1 MENLFFNKKILVL
14 KKKKKSFY
22 YDLFI
27 KGIIQYGKPK
37 KVFFVEYDS
46 TSSIFETNRKIK
58 NLIFNE
64 NINIFIVTSFYFI
77 NPDLLYSIQGKVF
90 RIKID
95 GDDVA
100 LFNVYSKYYSKFY
113 DLNITNTFEICK
125 KFKKL
130 GTNSFTYAS
139 PVFDNFTK
147 KKKLNHKQNLIDV
160 SFIGLIKNKRK
171 HQVDF
176 LKKKKINI
184 KVFGDNKKTK
194 FLSQNDYFE
203 TFKKSKINLNFCS
216 LTHDPKEI
224 FIDEKKFNKLKNM
237 SGRIFEVLSCKSFLL
252 TEYNPSLE
260 YFFKPG
266 KDLEVFKNND
276 ELFDKIKFYLSN
288 KRARDKISL
297 HGFNT
302 FMKKYEYQTYM
313 PHFINSISSF
323 KGKELNGKK
332 QKCPKLVKKFLTQKY
347 ISKNS
352 LIDLDFYLLFIKYFD
367 ITYIVKKFFKKII
380 KI

>member
-125 KFKKL
+125 KFKKF

-139 PVFDNFTK
+139 PVFDNFSK
-147 KKKLNHKQNLIDV
+147 KKK
-160 SFIGLIKNKRK
+160 
-171 HQVDF
+171 
-176 LKKKKINI
+176 
-184 KVFGDNKKTK
+184 T
-194 FLSQNDYFE
+194 
-203 TFKKSKINLNFCS
+203 
-216 LTHDPKEI
+216 
-224 FIDEKKFNKLKNM
+224 
-237 SGRIFEVLSCKSFLL
+237 
-252 TEYNPSLE
+252 
-260 YFFKPG
+260 
-266 KDLEVFKNND
+266 
-276 ELFDKIKFYLSN
+276 
-288 KRARDKISL
+288 
-297 HGFNT
+297 
-302 FMKKYEYQTYM
+302 
-313 PHFINSISSF
+313 
-323 KGKELNGKK
+323 
-332 QKCPKLVKKFLTQKY
+332 
-347 ISKNS
+347 
-352 LIDLDFYLLFIKYFD
+352 
-367 ITYIVKKFFKKII
+367 
-380 KI
+380 